1 MRVRRHGGGDLNVLA
16 GQIHPTAL
24 IADGAELAED
34 VSVGPFCVV
43 GPKVRIGPG
52 TRLHSHVVV
61 EGRTTLGA
69 GNQVYPFAVLGGP
82 PQHTAY
88 KGEDTELVVGDD
100 NVIREHATMNIGTP
114 HGGGVTRV
122 GSNGLYMIE
131 SHVGHDCTVGDN
143 VILTKQATLGGHCHL
158 GDFVIVGGLAAVHQF
173 TRVGRHAMIGGLAA
187 VVKDVIPYGSVWG
200 NHAHLEGLNL
210 VGLKRRGFDRET
222 INTLRAAYRLLF
234 ADEGTFQERLGDT
247 AQTYADS
254 PEVMEIIDFIRADA
268 GRPLCLPQREV

>member
-1 MRVRRHGGGDLNVLA
+1 MSVEV
-16 GQIHPTAL
+16 HPTA
-24 IADGAELAED
+24 IVAKGAELGD
-34 VSVGPFCVV
+34 GVSVGPFCVI
-43 GPKVRIGPG
+43 GAKVRIGAG

-61 EGRTTLGA
+61 EGSTELGRN
-69 GNQVYPFAVLGGP
+69 NQVYPFAVLGGP

-88 KGEDTELVVGDD
+88 KGEDTRLVIGDD
-100 NVIREHATMNIGTP
+100 NLIREHATMNLGTVN
-114 HGGGVTRV
+114 GGGVTRV

-131 SHVGHDCTVGDN
+131 SHVGHDCVVGDH
-143 VILTKQATLGGHCHL
+143 VILTKQATLGGHCQL
-158 GDFVIVGGLAAVHQF
+158 GDYVIVGGLAAVHQF

-210 VGLKRRGFDRET
+210 VGLKRRGFSRES

-234 ADEGTFQERLGDT
+234 ADEGTFQERLEDT
-247 AQTYADS
+247 AETYAGS

-268 GRPLCLPQREV
+268 TRPLCLPDREV